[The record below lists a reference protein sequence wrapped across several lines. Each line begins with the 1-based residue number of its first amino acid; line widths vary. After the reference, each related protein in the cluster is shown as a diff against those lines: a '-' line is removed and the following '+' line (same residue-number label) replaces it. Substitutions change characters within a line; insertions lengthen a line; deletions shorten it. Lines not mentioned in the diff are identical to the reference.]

1 MCLTSYSS
9 GVNHRYFIIS
19 VKGVGL
25 ATKLVPLVLTT
36 AV

>member
-19 VKGVGL
+19 VKVVGL
-25 ATKLVPLVLTT
+25 TTKLLPLVLTT
-36 AV
+36 TV